1 MFKSL
6 TKALLKIIS
15 GMVSSGSSR
24 FILRYVIC
32 GIKEFGQAVKD
43 FAQIKAKVSRIKKR
57 VTIYIFRVMLMNK
70 DHKRDT
76 YFYQYFLTE
85 WPKEKTLPKPNIF
98 CLTPASC
105 HDLKAFVLVAEN
117 MEFYEN
123 FADTAYANQSL
134 QKLLK
139 QKQQTDL
146 I

>member
-1 MFKSL
+1 MLGIL
-6 TKALLKIIS
+6 TDYYMGLIKNLS
-15 GMVSSGSSR
+15 GP
-24 FILRYVIC
+24 F
-32 GIKEFGQAVKD
+32 EH
-43 FAQIKAKVSRIKKR
+43 
-57 VTIYIFRVMLMNK
+57 N
-70 DHKRDT
+70 
-76 YFYQYFLTE
+76 FYQYFLTE